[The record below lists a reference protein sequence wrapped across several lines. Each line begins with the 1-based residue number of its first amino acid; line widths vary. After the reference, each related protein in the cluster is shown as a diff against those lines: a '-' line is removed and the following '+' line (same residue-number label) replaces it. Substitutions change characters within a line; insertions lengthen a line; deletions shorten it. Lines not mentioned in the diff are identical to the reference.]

1 MPARL
6 SEALQLS
13 KQVMMDS
20 GSLSFYRAVWTEII
34 FILRRLF
41 FFVLFLAL
49 RAVYPGYLDINKL
62 HLMFGSC
69 RMLHKL

>member
-6 SEALQLS
+6 SEALQFS

-20 GSLSFYRAVWTEII
+20 GSLDSGYFYRAP
-34 FILRRLF
+34 
-41 FFVLFLAL
+41 FVCLGVFLGL
-49 RAVYPGYLDINKL
+49 RALYPGDFKHKL

-69 RMLHKL
+69 RMLHKLQ

>member
-20 GSLSFYRAVWTEII
+20 GTLSFYRAVWTEVI
-34 FILRRLF
+34 FIPHRLF
-41 FFVLFLAL
+41 AFLGL
-49 RAVYPGYLDINKL
+49 RALYPWDFNKL

-69 RMLHKL
+69 RMLHKLQ